1 MGAYRDEHEEAMERR
16 ESMHD
21 REYLDEQRADAYD
34 GQDPDTVRCAS
45 YAETACD
52 HAEEAI
58 FGVLNTLSNYLD
70 DSDAAAV
77 IEDVL
82 ALSEDGAS

>member
-1 MGAYRDEHEEAMERR
+1 
-16 ESMHD
+16 
-21 REYLDEQRADAYD
+21 
-34 GQDPDTVRCAS
+34 
-45 YAETACD
+45 
-52 HAEEAI
+52 
-58 FGVLNTLSNYLD
+58 VLNTLSNYLD